1 MTHPQ
6 FIVMAST
13 GYLQQTNK
21 EVNQVDI
28 SKQSDIDVMTVSTII
43 RNLEKA
49 QLLIRQ
55 SFSIDSRAKVIE
67 LTKAGEQLLSKA
79 LPLVEKV
86 DTNFFEVLQSVQA
99 TFNSL
104 LLQLVAE
111 NLKDKTKS

>member
-1 MTHPQ
+1 
-6 FIVMAST
+6 MASI
-13 GYLQQTNK
+13 GYLHQTNK

-28 SKQSDIDVMTVSTII
+28 SKQSDIDIMTVFTII

-99 TFNSL
+99 TFSSL